1 MNKTFTK
8 PLLSI
13 QGRPYPLKGR
23 YYANIFVHFEPL
35 GHCLRH
41 SDRMQGKD
49 VVVDDAKA
57 LYEKAME
64 KATAELKS
72 KKLDFKNKKEDS
84 WKEKIQK
91 QTVSNMDDK
100 TKEHEEKE
108 IDTRTP
114 YYIESGS
121 FEEKRWNQKL
131 EYEYDSVCKTCIL
144 APFFL

>member
-1 MNKTFTK
+1 
-8 PLLSI
+8 
-13 QGRPYPLKGR
+13 
-23 YYANIFVHFEPL
+23 
-35 GHCLRH
+35 
-41 SDRMQGKD
+41 MQGKD

-84 WKEKIQK
+84 SKEKIQD

-108 IDTRTP
+108 IDPRTP

-131 EYEYDSVCKTCIL
+131 QYEYDSVRKTCIL
-144 APFFL
+144 TSFFL